1 MRTKATLFFW
11 FSGFAIALVSITI
24 ALRSFQ
30 SLSSTFIIF
39 KSAQSGFNLAIF
51 DAVFKQSGES
61 LLSILRTIVSRHH
74 HHWRR
79 QKCDMKNWK
88 SRLIIEYNVSLV
100 LTVGLKGC
108 TNFSSVQKAVDAA
121 PALSTNRTLIIIDSG
136 TYREKVTV
144 NARKTNLIFQGQ
156 GYLNTAIAWN
166 DSANSSGGTA
176 RSSSVSISASNFTA
190 YNISFMNTAPPPS
203 KGRIGAQAVALRV
216 SGDQVAFYGC
226 GFYGAQ
232 DTLNDDR
239 GRHYFRECF
248 IQGSIDFIFGK
259 ARSLYEGCTIN
270 SIANPVKGENP
281 VKGRISGSI
290 TAQGR
295 QSMQEQSGYSFVNCS
310 IGGSGKVWLGRAW
323 GAYATVVFSKT
334 YMSDVVASDGWNDW
348 SDPSR
353 DQKVFYGEYEC
364 IGPGANNTSRV
375 SFAKQLNESEAAPFM
390 DVSYIDGNEWLLYTP
405 LFNLHEDDYI
415 HNDQIHILNSMCNIL
430 SRKHVIY

>member
-1 MRTKATLFFW
+1 M
-11 FSGFAIALVSITI
+11 
-24 ALRSFQ
+24 
-30 SLSSTFIIF
+30 
-39 KSAQSGFNLAIF
+39 
-51 DAVFKQSGES
+51 
-61 LLSILRTIVSRHH
+61 
-74 HHWRR
+74 
-79 QKCDMKNWK
+79 
-88 SRLIIEYNVSLV
+88 
-100 LTVGLKGC
+100 
-108 TNFSSVQKAVDAA
+108 
-121 PALSTNRTLIIIDSG
+121 
-136 TYREKVTV
+136 TV

-270 SIANPVKGENP
+270 SIANPVKGENL

-353 DQKVFYGEYEC
+353 DQYVVSPSLLQLYVQK
-364 IGPGANNTSRV
+364 SR
-375 SFAKQLNESEAAPFM
+375 AQLS
-390 DVSYIDGNEWLLYTP
+390 I
-405 LFNLHEDDYI
+405 LH
-415 HNDQIHILNSMCNIL
+415 
-430 SRKHVIY
+430 

>member
-1 MRTKATLFFW
+1 MRTKTTFFFW
-11 FSGFAIALVSITI
+11 LSALAIALVSITF
-24 ALRSFQ
+24 ALRSFS
-30 SLSSTFIIF
+30 SLSSTSVISNFVQTG
-39 KSAQSGFNLAIF
+39 SDLAMF
-51 DAVFKQSGES
+51 DVFFKQSVET
-61 LLSILRTIVSRHH
+61 LLSTVRSIVSRHH
-74 HHWRR
+74 HHQQRIN
-79 QKCDMKNWK
+79 CDVEKWNSW
-88 SRLIIEYNVSLV
+88 LISEFNVSLV
-100 LTVGLKGC
+100 LTVGLNGC

-121 PALSTNRTLIIIDSG
+121 PELSTNRTLIIIDSG

-144 NARKTNLIFQGQ
+144 NVSKTNLIFQGQ

-166 DSANSSGGTA
+166 DSANSSGGTG
-176 RSSSVSISASNFTA
+176 RSSSVSISAPNFTA
-190 YNISFMNTAPPPS
+190 YNISFKNTAPPPS

-216 SGDQVAFYGC
+216 SGDQAAFYGC

-248 IQGSIDFIFGK
+248 IQGSIDFIFGS

-270 SIANPVKGENP
+270 SIANPVKGGIP
-281 VKGRISGSI
+281 LKGRISGAI

-310 IGGSGKVWLGRAW
+310 IGGSGRVWLGRAW

-364 IGPGANNTSRV
+364 IGPGANNTNRV
-375 SFAKQLNESEAAPFM
+375 SYSKQLNESEAAPFL
-390 DVSYIDGNEWLLYTP
+390 DISYIDGDEWLLYAP
-405 LFNLHEDDYI
+405 LFSLHEDYHM
-415 HNDQIHILNSMCNIL
+415 HNYQFT
-430 SRKHVIY
+430 YTY